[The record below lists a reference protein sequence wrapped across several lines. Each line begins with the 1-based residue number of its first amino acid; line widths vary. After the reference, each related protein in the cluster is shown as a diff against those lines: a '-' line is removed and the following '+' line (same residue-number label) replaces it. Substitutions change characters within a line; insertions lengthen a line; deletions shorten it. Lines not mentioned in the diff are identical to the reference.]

1 MLRQKRRSTVSVLL
15 KRSHSNMNIQAQICG
30 IILLV
35 IMFLFYRRY
44 ESLRLNTQIGFQA
57 LMLCMLLCIFLDM
70 LSIWA
75 IVRLLLDHRGTVY
88 VICKAYLMSI
98 VLVGFA
104 GFWYECTDVY
114 EDKKKLRQVAV
125 TGGVAWLSGCCVIAG
140 LPLGIYKMGRVVYTA
155 GPAVMVTYFFTGMF
169 ILVNIV
175 FTLAKRKQA
184 NYRRSQVILSW
195 LALWFA
201 AAVVQFFNNELLLVG
216 YAGALGVLVI
226 FFRLEN
232 PEYLADAVTGLFN
245 QDGLLLYARKLYN
258 EKKPFSLM
266 SIWWNLGISQADEG
280 AREQAVM
287 AAFARRLPKLDNTRV
302 FKMADDEVWM
312 IFEDMEHVEDTVEKV
327 RSFVEYGRRE
337 LGGMA
342 QAAFTYM
349 PDAAMVGDY
358 QEMVHLMRYARWKSS
373 DHSATNFKEV
383 DFDFVEQMRKEK
395 SMEQMLDEAM
405 KEDRIEVFYQPIFS
419 TRAKKFVS
427 AEALVRMRDRDGNLV
442 PPGAFIAVAEANGKI
457 LQLGEIVFEKV
468 CRFFTKEQ
476 LEQYGLH
483 YIEVNLS
490 VVQCGYPGL
499 ADDYI
504 GIMEKYQIN
513 PRYINLEITES
524 ASMAAKK
531 TLLENMRRLME
542 YGVCFSLDDFGTG
555 QSNLNYIV
563 DMPVDI
569 VKFDREMSQ
578 AFFQDEKAKYV
589 MNAAMQMIHGMK
601 LKIVSEGIETEEQYL
616 AMEELSID
624 YIQGYYFSKPLP
636 EAAFLAFLQSRQ

>member
-1 MLRQKRRSTVSVLL
+1 
-15 KRSHSNMNIQAQICG
+15 MNIQAQICG
-30 IILLV
+30 IILLI

-44 ESLRLNTQIGFQA
+44 ESLRLNTQIGFQV

-75 IVRLLLDHRGTVY
+75 IVRLLLDYRGAVY

-98 VLVGFA
+98 VLVGFT

-114 EDKKKLRQVAV
+114 EDKKRLWQVA
-125 TGGVAWLSGCCVIAG
+125 IAG
-140 LPLGIYKMGRVVYTA
+140 GLLWLAACIVIVCLPLGIYKMGRVVYTA
-155 GPAVMVTYFFTGMF
+155 GPAVMVTYLFTGMF
-169 ILVNIV
+169 ILGNII

-184 NYRRSQVILSW
+184 NHRRSQVILSW
-195 LALWFA
+195 LALWLA

-232 PEYLADAVTGLFN
+232 PEYLTDAITGLFN

-258 EKKPFSLM
+258 EEKPFSLM

-287 AAFARRLPKLDNTRV
+287 AAFAKRLPKLDQTKV

-312 IFEDMEHVEDTVEKV
+312 VFEDMEHVEDTVDKV

-358 QEMVHLMRYARWKSS
+358 QEMVHLMQYARWKSS
-373 DHSATNFKEV
+373 DHSASNFKEV
-383 DFDFVEQMRKEK
+383 DADFVEQMRNEK
-395 SMEQMLDEAM
+395 NMEQMLDEAM

-419 TRAKKFVS
+419 TKAKKFVS

-442 PPGAFIAVAEANGKI
+442 PPGAFISVAEATGKI

-490 VVQCGYPGL
+490 VIQCGYPGL

-513 PRYINLEITES
+513 PKFINLEITES

-542 YGVCFSLDDFGTG
+542 YGVYFSLDDFGTG

-563 DMPVDI
+563 DMPVNI

-601 LKIVSEGIETEEQYL
+601 LKIVSEGIETKEQYL
-616 AMEELSID
+616 AMEELCID

>member
-1 MLRQKRRSTVSVLL
+1 
-15 KRSHSNMNIQAQICG
+15 MNIQAQICG
-30 IILLV
+30 IILLI

-44 ESLRLNTQIGFQA
+44 ESLRLNTQIGFQV

-75 IVRLLLDHRGTVY
+75 IVRLLLDYRGAVY

-104 GFWYECTDVY
+104 GLWYECTDVY
-114 EDKKKLRQVAV
+114 EDKKRLWQVA
-125 TGGVAWLSGCCVIAG
+125 IAG
-140 LPLGIYKMGRVVYTA
+140 GLLWLAACIVIVCLPLGIYKMGRVVYTA
-155 GPAVMVTYFFTGMF
+155 GPAVMVTYLFTGMF
-169 ILVNIV
+169 ILGNII

-184 NYRRSQVILSW
+184 NHRRSQVILSW
-195 LALWFA
+195 LALWLA

-232 PEYLADAVTGLFN
+232 PEYLTDAITGLFN

-258 EKKPFSLM
+258 EEKPFSLM

-287 AAFARRLPKLDNTRV
+287 AAFAKRLPKLDQTKV

-312 IFEDMEHVEDTVEKV
+312 VFEDMEHVEDTVDKV

-358 QEMVHLMRYARWKSS
+358 QEMVHLMQYARWKSS
-373 DHSATNFKEV
+373 DHSASNFKEV
-383 DFDFVEQMRKEK
+383 DADFVEQMRNEK
-395 SMEQMLDEAM
+395 NMEQMLDEAM

-419 TRAKKFVS
+419 TKAKKFVS

-442 PPGAFIAVAEANGKI
+442 PPGAFISVAEATGKI

-490 VVQCGYPGL
+490 VIQCGYPGL

-513 PRYINLEITES
+513 PKFINLEITES

-542 YGVCFSLDDFGTG
+542 YGVYFSLDDFGTG

-563 DMPVDI
+563 DMPVNI

-601 LKIVSEGIETEEQYL
+601 LKIVSEGIETQEQYL
-616 AMEELSID
+616 AMEELCID

>member
-1 MLRQKRRSTVSVLL
+1 
-15 KRSHSNMNIQAQICG
+15 MNIQAQMCG

-35 IMFLFYRRY
+35 TMFLFYRRY
-44 ESLRLNTQIGFQA
+44 QSLKLGTQIMFQV
-57 LMLCMLLCIFLDM
+57 LLFGMLFCVLCDM

-75 IVRLLLDHRGTVY
+75 IVRLLLDHRGLVL
-88 VICKAYLMSI
+88 VICKLYLVSL
-98 VLVGFA
+98 VLVGLL
-104 GFWYECTDVY
+104 GFLYECSDVY
-114 EDKKKLRQVAV
+114 EGQKKFLRVAAV
-125 TGGVAWLSGCCVIAG
+125 GTGIWLAESIVIAS
-140 LPLGIYKMGRVVYTA
+140 LPIGIYKMGRVVYTA
-155 GPAVMVTYFFTGMF
+155 GPAVLSTYAFAGSFVVFNVIFT
-169 ILVNIV
+169 I
-175 FTLAKRKQA
+175 AHRKQA
-184 NYRRSQVILSW
+184 NARRSQVILCW
-195 LALWFA
+195 MAIWFGA
-201 AAVVQFFNNELLLVG
+201 AFVQFLNNELLLMG
-216 YAGALGVLVI
+216 YAGALGILVI

-232 PEYLADAVTGLFN
+232 PEYLTDRVTGLYN
-245 QDGLLLYARKLYN
+245 QEGLLLYARKLYN
-258 EKKPFSLM
+258 RKKNFSLL
-266 SIWWNLGISQADEG
+266 SIWWNLGVSQADEG

-312 IFEDMEHVEDTVEKV
+312 VFEDLDHVEDTIEKV
-327 RSFVEYGRRE
+327 KNFVEYGRRE

-358 QEMVHLMRYARWKSS
+358 QEMVHLMQYARWKSS
-373 DHSATNFKEV
+373 DHSTTNFKEV
-383 DFDFVEQMRKEK
+383 DSDFVEQMRKEK

-542 YGVCFSLDDFGTG
+542 YGVFFSLDDFGTG

-563 DMPVDI
+563 DMPVNI

>member
-1 MLRQKRRSTVSVLL
+1 
-15 KRSHSNMNIQAQICG
+15 MNIQAQICG
-30 IILLV
+30 IILLA

-44 ESLRLNTQIGFQA
+44 ESLRLNTQIGFQV

-75 IVRLLLDHRGTVY
+75 IVRLLLDHRGAVY

-104 GFWYECTDVY
+104 GLWYECTDVY
-114 EDKKKLRQVAV
+114 EDKKKLRRVAI
-125 TGGVAWLSGCCVIAG
+125 TGSVAWLSGCCVIAG

-184 NYRRSQVILSW
+184 NHRRSQVILSW
-195 LALWFA
+195 LALWLA

-232 PEYLADAVTGLFN
+232 PEYLTDAVTGLFN

-258 EKKPFSLM
+258 EQKPFSLM
-266 SIWWNLGISQADEG
+266 SIWWNLGVSQADEG

-312 IFEDMEHVEDTVEKV
+312 IFEDMEHVDDTVEKV

-358 QEMVHLMRYARWKSS
+358 QEMVHLMQYARWKSS

-405 KEDRIEVFYQPIFS
+405 KEDRIEVYYQPIFS
-419 TRAKKFVS
+419 TKAKKFVS

-504 GIMEKYQIN
+504 GIMEKYQID

-542 YGVCFSLDDFGTG
+542 YGVYFSLDDFGTG

-563 DMPVDI
+563 DMPVNI

-578 AFFQDEKAKYV
+578 VFFQDEKAKYV

>member
-1 MLRQKRRSTVSVLL
+1 
-15 KRSHSNMNIQAQICG
+15 MNVQAQICG

-44 ESLRLNTQIGFQA
+44 ESLRLNTQIGFQV

-98 VLVGFA
+98 VLVGLA

-114 EDKKKLRQVAV
+114 EDKKKLWRIAV

-155 GPAVMVTYFFTGMF
+155 GPAVMVTYLFTGMF

-184 NYRRSQVILSW
+184 NHRRSQVILSW
-195 LALWFA
+195 LALWLVA
-201 AAVVQFFNNELLLVG
+201 AMVQFFNNELLLVG

-232 PEYLADAVTGLFN
+232 PEYLTDAVTGLFN

-258 EKKPFSLM
+258 EKKSFSLM

-287 AAFARRLPKLDNTRV
+287 AAFAKRLPKLDNTRV

-312 IFEDMEHVEDTVEKV
+312 IFEDMEHVDDTVEKV

-358 QEMVHLMRYARWKSS
+358 QEMVHLMQYARWKSS

-405 KEDRIEVFYQPIFS
+405 KEDRIEVYYQPIFS
-419 TRAKKFVS
+419 TKAKKFVS

-542 YGVCFSLDDFGTG
+542 YGVFFSLDDFGTG

-563 DMPVDI
+563 DMPVNI

>member
-1 MLRQKRRSTVSVLL
+1 
-15 KRSHSNMNIQAQICG
+15 MNIQAQICG

-44 ESLRLNTQIGFQA
+44 ELLRLNTQIGFQV
-57 LMLCMLLCIFLDM
+57 LLVCMLLCIFLDM

-75 IVRLLLDHRGTVY
+75 IVRLLLDHRGLVF

-104 GFWYECTDVY
+104 GLWYECTDVY
-114 EDKKKLRQVAV
+114 EDKRKLRRIAM

-140 LPLGIYKMGRVVYTA
+140 LSLGIYKMGRVVYTA

-169 ILVNIV
+169 IFVNIV
-175 FTLAKRKQA
+175 FTLVKRKQA
-184 NYRRSQVILSW
+184 NHRRSQVILSW
-195 LALWFA
+195 LALWLA

-232 PEYLADAVTGLFN
+232 PEYLTDAVTGLFN

-258 EKKPFSLM
+258 EEKPFSLM
-266 SIWWNLGISQADEG
+266 SIWWNLGVSQADEG

-287 AAFARRLPKLDNTRV
+287 AAFAKRLPKLDHTKV

-358 QEMVHLMRYARWKSS
+358 QEMVHLMQYARWKSS

-383 DFDFVEQMRKEK
+383 DADFVEQMRKEK

-427 AEALVRMRDRDGNLV
+427 AEALVRMRDRDGSLV
-442 PPGAFIAVAEANGKI
+442 PPGAFISVAEANGKI

-499 ADDYI
+499 AEDYI

-513 PRYINLEITES
+513 PKYINLEITES

-531 TLLENMRRLME
+531 TLLENMRKLME
-542 YGVCFSLDDFGTG
+542 YGVYFSLDDFGTG

-563 DMPVDI
+563 DMPVNI

-589 MNAAMQMIHGMK
+589 MNAAMQMIHGME
-601 LKIVSEGIETEEQYL
+601 LKIVSEGIETEDQYL

-636 EAAFLAFLQSRQ
+636 EAAFLAFLQGRQ

>member
-1 MLRQKRRSTVSVLL
+1 
-15 KRSHSNMNIQAQICG
+15 MNVQAQICG

-35 IMFLFYRRY
+35 IMFLFYKRY
-44 ESLRLNTQIGFQA
+44 ESLRLNTQIGFQVL
-57 LMLCMLLCIFLDM
+57 LMSMLLCIFLDM

-75 IVRLLLDHRGTVY
+75 IVRLLLDHRVAVY

-104 GFWYECTDVY
+104 GLWYECTDVY
-114 EDKKKLRQVAV
+114 GDKKKLWQVAI
-125 TGGVAWLSGCCVIAG
+125 TGGAGWLSGCVVIAN

-155 GPAVMVTYFFTGMF
+155 GPAVLMTYVFTGAF
-169 ILVNIV
+169 ILVNII
-175 FTLAKRKQA
+175 FTLSKRKQA
-184 NYRRSQVILSW
+184 NRRRSQVILFW
-195 LALWFA
+195 LGLWFS
-201 AAVVQFFNNELLLVG
+201 AAVVQFLNNELLLVG

-232 PEYLADAVTGLFN
+232 PEYLTDAMTGLFN
-245 QDGLLLYARKLYN
+245 QDGLLLYAKKLYN
-258 EKKPFSLM
+258 EGKPFSLM
-266 SIWWNLGISQADEG
+266 SAWWSLGLSQANEG
-280 AREQAVM
+280 EKEQAVM
-287 AAFARRLPKLDNTRV
+287 AAFAKRLPKFEHTRI

-312 IFEDMEHVEDTVEKV
+312 IFEEPGQAENTIEKV
-327 RSFVEYGRRE
+327 RNYLEYGRRE

-342 QAAFTYM
+342 QVEFTYL
-349 PDAAMVGDY
+349 PDNHLVSDY
-358 QEMVHLMRYARWKSS
+358 QEMVHLMQYARWKSR
-373 DHSATNFKEV
+373 DHGTASFKRV
-383 DFDFVEQMRKEK
+383 DGDFVEQMRQEK
-395 SMEQMLDEAM
+395 LMEQMLEDAM

-419 TRAKKFVS
+419 TGEKKFVS
-427 AEALVRMRDRDGNLV
+427 AEALVRMRDKEGKLV
-442 PPGAFIAVAEANGKI
+442 PPGAFISVAEANGKI

-468 CRFFTKEQ
+468 CRFFTEEQ

-490 VVQCGYPGL
+490 VVQCGYQGL

-513 PRYINLEITES
+513 PKYINLEITES

-531 TLLENMRRLME
+531 TLLENMSRLME
-542 YGVCFSLDDFGTG
+542 YGVYFSLDDFGTG

-563 DMPVDI
+563 DMPVNI

-578 AFFQDEKAKYV
+578 AFFRDEKAKYV

-601 LKIVSEGIETEEQYL
+601 LKIVSEGIETKEQYL
-616 AMEELSID
+616 AMEELAID

-636 EAAFLAFLQSRQ
+636 EAEFLAFLKENKRQSDDTDGAAIS

>member
-1 MLRQKRRSTVSVLL
+1 
-15 KRSHSNMNIQAQICG
+15 MNIQAQICG
-30 IILLV
+30 IILLI

-44 ESLRLNTQIGFQA
+44 ESLRLNTQIGFQV

-75 IVRLLLDHRGTVY
+75 IVRLLLDYRGAVY

-114 EDKKKLRQVAV
+114 EDKKRLWQVA
-125 TGGVAWLSGCCVIAG
+125 IAG
-140 LPLGIYKMGRVVYTA
+140 GLLWLAACIVIVCLPLGIYKMGRVVYTA
-155 GPAVMVTYFFTGMF
+155 GPAVMVTYLFTGMF
-169 ILVNIV
+169 ILGNII
-175 FTLAKRKQA
+175 FTLAKRKHA
-184 NYRRSQVILSW
+184 NHRRSQVILSW
-195 LALWFA
+195 LALWLA

-232 PEYLADAVTGLFN
+232 PEYLTDAITGLFN

-258 EKKPFSLM
+258 EEKPFSLM

-287 AAFARRLPKLDNTRV
+287 AAFAKRLPKLDQTKV

-312 IFEDMEHVEDTVEKV
+312 VFEDMEHVEDTVDKV

-358 QEMVHLMRYARWKSS
+358 QEMVHLMQYARWKSS
-373 DHSATNFKEV
+373 DHSASNFKEV
-383 DFDFVEQMRKEK
+383 DADFVEQMRNEK
-395 SMEQMLDEAM
+395 NMEQMLDEAM

-419 TRAKKFVS
+419 TKAKKFVS

-442 PPGAFIAVAEANGKI
+442 PPGAFISVAEATGKI

-490 VVQCGYPGL
+490 VIQCGYPGL

-513 PRYINLEITES
+513 PKFINLEITES

-542 YGVCFSLDDFGTG
+542 YGVYFSLDDFGTG

-563 DMPVDI
+563 DMPVNI

-601 LKIVSEGIETEEQYL
+601 LKIVSEGIETQEQYL
-616 AMEELSID
+616 AMEELCID

>member
-1 MLRQKRRSTVSVLL
+1 
-15 KRSHSNMNIQAQICG
+15 MNIQAQMCG

-35 IMFLFYRRY
+35 TMFLFYRRY
-44 ESLRLNTQIGFQA
+44 QSLKLGTQIMFQV
-57 LMLCMLLCIFLDM
+57 LLFGMLFCVFCDM

-75 IVRLLLDHRGTVY
+75 IVRLLLDHRGLVLA
-88 VICKAYLMSI
+88 VCRLYLISL
-98 VLVGFA
+98 VLVGLL
-104 GFWYECTDVY
+104 GFLYECSDVY
-114 EDKKKLRQVAV
+114 EGQRTFWKVAEA
-125 TGGVAWLSGCCVIAG
+125 GIAIWLVESIVIAC
-140 LPLGIYKMGRVVYTA
+140 LPIGIYKMGRVVYTA
-155 GPAVMVTYFFTGMF
+155 GPAVLSTYAFAGSFVVF
-169 ILVNIV
+169 NII
-175 FTLAKRKQA
+175 FTLAHRKQA
-184 NYRRSQVILSW
+184 NARRSQVILCW
-195 LALWFA
+195 MAIWFGAAL
-201 AAVVQFFNNELLLVG
+201 VQFLNNELLLMG
-216 YAGALGVLVI
+216 YAGALGILVI

-232 PEYLADAVTGLFN
+232 PEYLTDRVTGLYN
-245 QDGLLLYARKLYN
+245 QEGLLLYARKLYN
-258 EKKPFSLM
+258 REKNFSLL
-266 SIWWNLGISQADEG
+266 SIWWNLGVSQADEG

-287 AAFARRLPKLDNTRV
+287 AAFAKRLPKLDHTRV

-312 IFEDMEHVEDTVEKV
+312 VFEDLEHVEDTIGKV

-349 PDAAMVGDY
+349 PDAALVGDY
-358 QEMVHLMRYARWKSS
+358 QEMVHLMQYARWKSS
-373 DHSATNFKEV
+373 DHSASNFKQV
-383 DFDFVEQMRKEK
+383 DMDFVEQMRKEK
-395 SMEQMLDEAM
+395 SMEQMLEEAM

-419 TRAKKFVS
+419 TKAKKFVS

-442 PPGAFIAVAEANGKI
+442 PPGAFISVAEANGKI

-468 CRFFTKEQ
+468 CRFFTKER
-476 LEQYGLH
+476 LERYGLH

-513 PRYINLEITES
+513 PKYINLEITES
-524 ASMAAKK
+524 ASLAAKK
-531 TLLENMRRLME
+531 TLLENMHRLME
-542 YGVCFSLDDFGTG
+542 YGVNFSLDDFGTG

-563 DMPVDI
+563 DMPVNI

-578 AFFQDEKAKYV
+578 AFFKDEKAKYV

-616 AMEELSID
+616 AMEELAID

-636 EAAFLAFLQSRQ
+636 EAAFLAFLQNGQ

>member
-1 MLRQKRRSTVSVLL
+1 
-15 KRSHSNMNIQAQICG
+15 MNIQAQICG

-44 ESLRLNTQIGFQA
+44 ESLRLNTQIGFQV
-57 LMLCMLLCIFLDM
+57 LLLCMLFCIFLDM

-75 IVRLLLDHRGTVY
+75 IVRLLLDYRGLVY
-88 VICKAYLMSI
+88 AICKAYLMSI
-98 VLVGFA
+98 VLVGLA

-114 EDKKKLRQVAV
+114 EDKRRLWQIAI

-155 GPAVMVTYFFTGMF
+155 GPAVMVTYFFTGAF
-169 ILVNIV
+169 IIVNIV

-184 NYRRSQVILSW
+184 NHRRSQVILSW
-195 LALWFA
+195 LALWLA

-232 PEYLADAVTGLFN
+232 PEYLTDAVTGLFN

-258 EKKPFSLM
+258 EEKPFSLM
-266 SIWWNLGISQADEG
+266 SIWWNLGVSQADEG

-287 AAFARRLPKLDNTRV
+287 AAFAKRLPKLDNTRV

-327 RSFVEYGRRE
+327 RGFVEYGRRE

-358 QEMVHLMRYARWKSS
+358 QEMVHLMQYARWKSS

-383 DFDFVEQMRKEK
+383 DSDFVEQMRKEK

-419 TRAKKFVS
+419 TKAKKFVS

-442 PPGAFIAVAEANGKI
+442 PPGAFIPVAEANGKI

-476 LEQYGLH
+476 IEQYGLH

-490 VVQCGYPGL
+490 VVQCGYPDL

-513 PRYINLEITES
+513 PKYINLEITES

-542 YGVCFSLDDFGTG
+542 YGVYFSLDDFGTG

-563 DMPVDI
+563 DMPVNI

-616 AMEELSID
+616 AMEELCID
-624 YIQGYYFSKPLP
+624 YIQGYYFSRPLP
-636 EAAFLAFLQSRQ
+636 EAAFLAFLQGRQ

>member
-1 MLRQKRRSTVSVLL
+1 
-15 KRSHSNMNIQAQICG
+15 MNIQAQICG

-88 VICKAYLMSI
+88 AICKAYLMSI

-184 NYRRSQVILSW
+184 NHRRSQVIMSW

-358 QEMVHLMRYARWKSS
+358 QEMVHLMQYARWKSS
-373 DHSATNFKEV
+373 DHSATNFREV

-405 KEDRIEVFYQPIFS
+405 KGDRIEVFYQPIFS

>member
-1 MLRQKRRSTVSVLL
+1 
-15 KRSHSNMNIQAQICG
+15 MNIQAQICG

-44 ESLRLNTQIGFQA
+44 ESLRLNTQIGFQV

-155 GPAVMVTYFFTGMF
+155 GPAVMVTYLFTGMF
-169 ILVNIV
+169 ILVNIA

-184 NYRRSQVILSW
+184 NHRRSQVILSW
-195 LALWFA
+195 LALWLA

-232 PEYLADAVTGLFN
+232 PEYLTDAVTGLFN

-258 EKKPFSLM
+258 EKKSFSLM

-312 IFEDMEHVEDTVEKV
+312 IFEDMEHVDDTVEKV

-358 QEMVHLMRYARWKSS
+358 QEMVHLMQYARWKSS

-383 DFDFVEQMRKEK
+383 DSDFVEQMRKEK

-542 YGVCFSLDDFGTG
+542 YGVYFSLDDFGTG

-563 DMPVDI
+563 DMPVNI

>member
-1 MLRQKRRSTVSVLL
+1 
-15 KRSHSNMNIQAQICG
+15 MNVQAQICG
-30 IILLV
+30 IILLI

-44 ESLRLNTQIGFQA
+44 ESLRLNTQIGFQV
-57 LMLCMLLCIFLDM
+57 LLLCMMLCIFLDM

-75 IVRLLLDHRGTVY
+75 IVRLLSDHRGLVF

-104 GFWYECTDVY
+104 GLWYEFTDVY
-114 EDKKKLRQVAV
+114 EDKKMLRRLAI
-125 TGGVAWLSGCCVIAG
+125 TGGAAWLSGCCMIAG
-140 LPLGIYKMGRVVYTA
+140 LSLGIYKMGRVVYTA
-155 GPAVMVTYFFTGMF
+155 GPAVMATYLFTGMF

-175 FTLAKRKQA
+175 FTLVKRKQA
-184 NYRRSQVILSW
+184 NHRRSQVILSW
-195 LALWFA
+195 LALWLAA
-201 AAVVQFFNNELLLVG
+201 AAVQFLNNELLLVG

-232 PEYLADAVTGLFN
+232 PEYVTDAVTGLFN

-258 EKKPFSLM
+258 EEKPFSLM

-287 AAFARRLPKLDNTRV
+287 AAFAKRLPKLDRTKV

-327 RSFVEYGRRE
+327 RNFVEYGRRE

-358 QEMVHLMRYARWKSS
+358 QEMIHLMQYARWKSS

-383 DFDFVEQMRKEK
+383 DAGFVEQMRKEK

-419 TRAKKFVS
+419 TKAKKFVS
-427 AEALVRMRDRDGNLV
+427 AEALVRMRDKDGSLV
-442 PPGAFIAVAEANGKI
+442 PPGAFISVAEANGKI

-490 VVQCGYPGL
+490 VVQCGYPRL

-513 PRYINLEITES
+513 PKYINLEITES

-542 YGVCFSLDDFGTG
+542 YGVYFSLDDFGTG

-563 DMPVDI
+563 DMPVNI

-601 LKIVSEGIETEEQYL
+601 LKIVSEGIETEDQYL
-616 AMEELSID
+616 AMEELNID

-636 EAAFLAFLQSRQ
+636 EAAFLAFLESRQ

>member
-1 MLRQKRRSTVSVLL
+1 
-15 KRSHSNMNIQAQICG
+15 MNIQAQICG

-280 AREQAVM
+280 VREQAVM

-358 QEMVHLMRYARWKSS
+358 QEMVHLMQYARWKSS

>member
-1 MLRQKRRSTVSVLL
+1 
-15 KRSHSNMNIQAQICG
+15 MNIQAQICG

-44 ESLRLNTQIGFQA
+44 ESLRLNTQIGFQV
-57 LMLCMLLCIFLDM
+57 LLVCMLLCIFLDM

-75 IVRLLLDHRGTVY
+75 IVRLLLDHRGLVF

-104 GFWYECTDVY
+104 GLWYECTDVY
-114 EDKKKLRQVAV
+114 EDKRKLRRIAM
-125 TGGVAWLSGCCVIAG
+125 TGGAAWLSGCCVIAG
-140 LPLGIYKMGRVVYTA
+140 LSLGIYKMGRVVYTA

-175 FTLAKRKQA
+175 FTLVKRKQA
-184 NYRRSQVILSW
+184 NHRRSQVILSW
-195 LALWFA
+195 LALWLA

-232 PEYLADAVTGLFN
+232 PEYLTDAVTGLFN
-245 QDGLLLYARKLYN
+245 QDGLLLYAKKLYN
-258 EKKPFSLM
+258 EEKPFSLM
-266 SIWWNLGISQADEG
+266 SIWWNLGVSQADEG

-287 AAFARRLPKLDNTRV
+287 AAFAKRLPKLDHTKV

-358 QEMVHLMRYARWKSS
+358 QEMVHLMQYARWKSS

-383 DFDFVEQMRKEK
+383 DADFVEQMRKEK

-419 TRAKKFVS
+419 TKAKKFVS
-427 AEALVRMRDRDGNLV
+427 AEALVRMRDRDGKLV
-442 PPGAFIAVAEANGKI
+442 PPGAFISVAEANGKI

-499 ADDYI
+499 AEDYI

-513 PRYINLEITES
+513 PKYINLEITES

-542 YGVCFSLDDFGTG
+542 YGVYFSLDDFGTG

-563 DMPVDI
+563 DMPVNI

-601 LKIVSEGIETEEQYL
+601 LKIVSEGIETEDQYL
-616 AMEELSID
+616 AMEELNID

-636 EAAFLAFLQSRQ
+636 EAAFLAFLQGRQ

>member
-1 MLRQKRRSTVSVLL
+1 
-15 KRSHSNMNIQAQICG
+15 MNIQAQICG
-30 IILLV
+30 IILLI

-44 ESLRLNTQIGFQA
+44 ESLRLNTQIGFQV

-75 IVRLLLDHRGTVY
+75 IVRLLLDYRGAVY

-114 EDKKKLRQVAV
+114 EDKKRLWQVA
-125 TGGVAWLSGCCVIAG
+125 IAG
-140 LPLGIYKMGRVVYTA
+140 GLLWLAACIVIVCLPLGIYKMGRVVYTA
-155 GPAVMVTYFFTGMF
+155 GPAVMVTYLFTGMF
-169 ILVNIV
+169 ILGNII

-184 NYRRSQVILSW
+184 NHRRSQVILSW
-195 LALWFA
+195 LALWLA

-232 PEYLADAVTGLFN
+232 PEYLTDAITGLFN

-258 EKKPFSLM
+258 EEKPFSLM

-287 AAFARRLPKLDNTRV
+287 AAFAKRLPKLDQTKV

-312 IFEDMEHVEDTVEKV
+312 VFEDMEHVEDTVDKV

-358 QEMVHLMRYARWKSS
+358 QEMVHLMQYARWKSS
-373 DHSATNFKEV
+373 DHSASNFKEV
-383 DFDFVEQMRKEK
+383 DADFVEQMRNEK
-395 SMEQMLDEAM
+395 NMEQMLDEAM

-419 TRAKKFVS
+419 TKAKKFVS

-442 PPGAFIAVAEANGKI
+442 PPGAFISVAEATGKI

-490 VVQCGYPGL
+490 VIQCGYPGL

-513 PRYINLEITES
+513 PKFINLEITES

-542 YGVCFSLDDFGTG
+542 YGVYFSLDDFGTG

-563 DMPVDI
+563 DMPVNI

-601 LKIVSEGIETEEQYL
+601 LKIVSEGIETQEQYL
-616 AMEELSID
+616 AMEELCID

>member
-1 MLRQKRRSTVSVLL
+1 
-15 KRSHSNMNIQAQICG
+15 MNIQAQICG

-35 IMFLFYRRY
+35 IMFLFYKRY
-44 ESLRLNTQIGFQA
+44 ESLRLNTQIGFQV

-75 IVRLLLDHRGTVY
+75 IVRLLLDHRGAVH

-104 GFWYECTDVY
+104 GLWYECTDVY
-114 EDKKKLRQVAV
+114 EDKKKLRRVAI
-125 TGGVAWLSGCCVIAG
+125 TGGVAWLSCCCVIVS
-140 LPLGIYKMGRVVYTA
+140 LPLGIYKMGRVVYTG

-175 FTLAKRKQA
+175 FTLAKRKEA
-184 NYRRSQVILSW
+184 NRRRSQVILSW
-195 LALWFA
+195 LALWLA

-232 PEYLADAVTGLFN
+232 PEYLTDAVTGLFN

-258 EKKPFSLM
+258 EQKPFSLM
-266 SIWWNLGISQADEG
+266 SIWWNLGISRADEG

-287 AAFARRLPKLDNTRV
+287 AAFAKRLPKLDHTSV

-358 QEMVHLMRYARWKSS
+358 QEMVHLMQYARWKSS
-373 DHSATNFKEV
+373 DHSTSNFKQV
-383 DFDFVEQMRKEK
+383 DMDFVEQMRKEK

-442 PPGAFIAVAEANGKI
+442 PPGAFISVAEANGKI

-490 VVQCGYPGL
+490 VIQCGYPGL

-513 PRYINLEITES
+513 PKYINLEITES

-542 YGVCFSLDDFGTG
+542 YGVYFSLDDFGTG

-563 DMPVDI
+563 DMPVNI

-578 AFFQDEKAKYV
+578 AFFRDEKAKYV

-601 LKIVSEGIETEEQYL
+601 LKIVSEGIETKEQYL

>member
-1 MLRQKRRSTVSVLL
+1 
-15 KRSHSNMNIQAQICG
+15 MNIQAQICG

-44 ESLRLNTQIGFQA
+44 ESLRLNTQIGFQV
-57 LMLCMLLCIFLDM
+57 LLLCMLLCIFLDM

-75 IVRLLLDHRGTVY
+75 IVRLLLDHRELVY

-98 VLVGFA
+98 VLMGLA
-104 GFWYECTDVY
+104 GLWYECTDVY
-114 EDKKKLRQVAV
+114 EDKRKLWQIAI

-155 GPAVMVTYFFTGMF
+155 GPAVLVTYFFTVAF
-169 ILVNIV
+169 LITNVI
-175 FTLAKRKQA
+175 FTLAKRKHA
-184 NYRRSQVILSW
+184 NRRRSQVVLFW
-195 LALWFA
+195 LGLWFA
-201 AAVVQFFNNELLLVG
+201 AAVVQFLNNELLLVG

-232 PEYLADAVTGLFN
+232 PEYLTDAVTGLFN
-245 QDGLLLYARKLYN
+245 QDGLLLYAKKLYN
-258 EKKPFSLM
+258 EGKPFSLM
-266 SIWWNLGISQADEG
+266 SIWWNLGVSQADEG

-287 AAFARRLPKLDNTRV
+287 AAFAKRLPKLDHTKV

-358 QEMVHLMRYARWKSS
+358 QEMVHLMQYARWKSS

-383 DFDFVEQMRKEK
+383 DADFVEQMRKEK
-395 SMEQMLDEAM
+395 SMEQMLEEAM

-419 TRAKKFVS
+419 TKAQKFVS
-427 AEALVRMRDRDGNLV
+427 AEALVRMRDREGNLV
-442 PPGAFIAVAEANGKI
+442 PPGAFISVAEANGKI

-490 VVQCGYPGL
+490 VIQCGYPGL

-513 PRYINLEITES
+513 PKYINLEITES

-542 YGVCFSLDDFGTG
+542 YGVYFSLDDFGTG

-563 DMPVDI
+563 DMPVNI

-616 AMEELSID
+616 AMEELRID

-636 EAAFLAFLQSRQ
+636 EAAFLAFLQGRQ

>member
-1 MLRQKRRSTVSVLL
+1 
-15 KRSHSNMNIQAQICG
+15 MNIQAQICG

-44 ESLRLNTQIGFQA
+44 ESLRLNTQIGFQV

-75 IVRLLLDHRGTVY
+75 IVRLLLDYRGAVY

-114 EDKKKLRQVAV
+114 EDKKRLWQVA
-125 TGGVAWLSGCCVIAG
+125 IAG
-140 LPLGIYKMGRVVYTA
+140 GLLWLAACIVIVCLPLGIYKMGRVVYTA
-155 GPAVMVTYFFTGMF
+155 GPAVMVTYLFTGMF
-169 ILVNIV
+169 ILGNII

-184 NYRRSQVILSW
+184 NHRRSQVILSW
-195 LALWFA
+195 LALWLA

-232 PEYLADAVTGLFN
+232 PEYLTDAITGLFN

-258 EKKPFSLM
+258 EEKPFSLM

-287 AAFARRLPKLDNTRV
+287 AAFAKRLPKLDQTKV

-312 IFEDMEHVEDTVEKV
+312 VFEDMEHVEDTVDKV

-358 QEMVHLMRYARWKSS
+358 QEMVHLMQYARWKSS
-373 DHSATNFKEV
+373 DHSASNFKEV
-383 DFDFVEQMRKEK
+383 DADFVEQMRNEK
-395 SMEQMLDEAM
+395 NMEQMLDEAM

-419 TRAKKFVS
+419 TKAKKFVS

-442 PPGAFIAVAEANGKI
+442 PPGAFISVAEATGKI

-490 VVQCGYPGL
+490 VIQCGYPGL

-513 PRYINLEITES
+513 PKFINLEITES

-542 YGVCFSLDDFGTG
+542 YGVYFSLDDFGTG

-563 DMPVDI
+563 DMPVNI

-601 LKIVSEGIETEEQYL
+601 LKIVSEGIETKEQYL
-616 AMEELSID
+616 AMEELCID

>member
-1 MLRQKRRSTVSVLL
+1 
-15 KRSHSNMNIQAQICG
+15 MNVQAQICG

-44 ESLRLNTQIGFQA
+44 ESLRLNTQIGFQV

-104 GFWYECTDVY
+104 GLWYECTDVY
-114 EDKKKLRQVAV
+114 EDKKKLRRVAI
-125 TGGVAWLSGCCVIAG
+125 TGGVAWLSCCCVIVS

-175 FTLAKRKQA
+175 FTLAKRKEA
-184 NYRRSQVILSW
+184 NRRRSQVILSW
-195 LALWFA
+195 LALWLA

-232 PEYLADAVTGLFN
+232 PEYLTDAVTGLFN

-258 EKKPFSLM
+258 EQKPFSLM
-266 SIWWNLGISQADEG
+266 SIWWNLGISRADEG

-287 AAFARRLPKLDNTRV
+287 AAFAKRLPKLDHTSV

-358 QEMVHLMRYARWKSS
+358 QEMVHLMQYARWKSS
-373 DHSATNFKEV
+373 DHSTSNFKQV
-383 DFDFVEQMRKEK
+383 DMDFVEQMRKEK

-442 PPGAFIAVAEANGKI
+442 PPGAFISVAEANGKI

-490 VVQCGYPGL
+490 VIQCGYPGL

-513 PRYINLEITES
+513 PKYINLEITES

-542 YGVCFSLDDFGTG
+542 YGVYFSLDDFGTG

-563 DMPVDI
+563 DMPVNI

-578 AFFQDEKAKYV
+578 AFFRDEKAKYV

-601 LKIVSEGIETEEQYL
+601 LKIVSEGIETKEQYL

>member
-1 MLRQKRRSTVSVLL
+1 
-15 KRSHSNMNIQAQICG
+15 MNIQAQICG

-44 ESLRLNTQIGFQA
+44 ESLHLNTQIGFQA
-57 LMLCMLLCIFLDM
+57 LLLCMLLCIFLDM

-75 IVRLLLDHRGTVY
+75 IVRLLLDHRDWVY

-98 VLVGFA
+98 VLMGLA
-104 GFWYECTDVY
+104 GLFYECTDVY
-114 EDKKKLRQVAV
+114 EDKRKLRQIGI

-155 GPAVMVTYFFTGMF
+155 GPAVLVTYFFTGAF
-169 ILVNIV
+169 LIANVV
-175 FTLAKRKQA
+175 FTLVKRKQA
-184 NYRRSQVILSW
+184 NHRRSQVVLFW
-195 LALWFA
+195 LGLWFA
-201 AAVVQFFNNELLLVG
+201 AAVVQFLNNELLLVG

-232 PEYLADAVTGLFN
+232 PEYLTDAVTGLFN

-258 EKKPFSLM
+258 EEKPFSLM
-266 SIWWNLGISQADEG
+266 SIWWNLGVSQADEG

-287 AAFARRLPKLDNTRV
+287 AAFAKRLPKLDHTKV

-327 RSFVEYGRRE
+327 RNFVEYGRRE

-358 QEMVHLMRYARWKSS
+358 QEMVHLMQYARWKSS

-383 DFDFVEQMRKEK
+383 DADFVEQMRKEK

-419 TRAKKFVS
+419 TKAKKFVS
-427 AEALVRMRDRDGNLV
+427 AEALVRMRDRDGKLV
-442 PPGAFIAVAEANGKI
+442 PPGSFIPVAEANGKI

-476 LEQYGLH
+476 IEQYGLH

-513 PRYINLEITES
+513 PKYINLEITES

-542 YGVCFSLDDFGTG
+542 YGVYFSLDDFGTG

-563 DMPVDI
+563 DMPVNI

-616 AMEELSID
+616 AMEELCID

-636 EAAFLAFLQSRQ
+636 EAAFLAFLQGRQ

>member
-1 MLRQKRRSTVSVLL
+1 
-15 KRSHSNMNIQAQICG
+15 MNIQAQICG

-44 ESLRLNTQIGFQA
+44 ESLRLNTQIGFQS

-184 NYRRSQVILSW
+184 NHRRSQVILSW

-232 PEYLADAVTGLFN
+232 PEYLADAVTGLFT

-358 QEMVHLMRYARWKSS
+358 QEMVHLMQYARWKSS

>member
-1 MLRQKRRSTVSVLL
+1 
-15 KRSHSNMNIQAQICG
+15 MNIQAQICG

-35 IMFLFYRRY
+35 IMFLFYRKY
-44 ESLRLNTQIGFQA
+44 ESLRLNTQIGFQV

-75 IVRLLLDHRGTVY
+75 IVRLLLDYRGAVY

-104 GFWYECTDVY
+104 GLWYECTDVY
-114 EDKKKLRQVAV
+114 EDKKRLWQVA
-125 TGGVAWLSGCCVIAG
+125 IAG
-140 LPLGIYKMGRVVYTA
+140 GLLWLAACIVIVCLPLGIYKMGRVVYTA
-155 GPAVMVTYFFTGMF
+155 GPAVMVTYLFTGMF
-169 ILVNIV
+169 ILGNII

-184 NYRRSQVILSW
+184 NHRRSQVILSW
-195 LALWFA
+195 LALWLA

-232 PEYLADAVTGLFN
+232 PEYLTDAITGLFN

-258 EKKPFSLM
+258 EEKLFSLM

-287 AAFARRLPKLDNTRV
+287 AAFAKRLPKLDQTKV

-312 IFEDMEHVEDTVEKV
+312 IFEDMEHVEDTVDKV

-358 QEMVHLMRYARWKSS
+358 QEMVHLMQYARWKSS
-373 DHSATNFKEV
+373 DHSASNFKEV
-383 DFDFVEQMRKEK
+383 DADFVEQMRNEK
-395 SMEQMLDEAM
+395 NMEQMLDEAM

-419 TRAKKFVS
+419 TKAKKFVS

-442 PPGAFIAVAEANGKI
+442 PPGAFISVAEATGKI

-490 VVQCGYPGL
+490 VIQCGYPGL

-513 PRYINLEITES
+513 PKFINLEITES

-542 YGVCFSLDDFGTG
+542 YGVYFSLDDFGTG

-563 DMPVDI
+563 DMPVNI

-616 AMEELSID
+616 AMEELCID

>member
-1 MLRQKRRSTVSVLL
+1 
-15 KRSHSNMNIQAQICG
+15 MNIQAQICG

-35 IMFLFYRRY
+35 IMFLFYKRY

-75 IVRLLLDHRGTVY
+75 IVRLLLDHRGAVH

-104 GFWYECTDVY
+104 GLWYECTDVY
-114 EDKKKLRQVAV
+114 EDKKKLRRVAI
-125 TGGVAWLSGCCVIAG
+125 TGGVAWLSCCCVIVS

-155 GPAVMVTYFFTGMF
+155 GSAVMVTYFFTGMF

-175 FTLAKRKQA
+175 FTLAKRKKA
-184 NYRRSQVILSW
+184 NHRRSQVILSW
-195 LALWFA
+195 LALWLA

-232 PEYLADAVTGLFN
+232 PEYLTDAVTGLFN

-258 EKKPFSLM
+258 EQKPFSLM
-266 SIWWNLGISQADEG
+266 SIWWNLGISRADEG

-287 AAFARRLPKLDNTRV
+287 AAFAKRLPKLDHTSV

-358 QEMVHLMRYARWKSS
+358 QEMVHLMQYARWKSS
-373 DHSATNFKEV
+373 DHSTSNFKQV
-383 DFDFVEQMRKEK
+383 DMDFVEQMRKEK

-442 PPGAFIAVAEANGKI
+442 PPGAFISVAEANGKI

-490 VVQCGYPGL
+490 VIQCGYPGL

-513 PRYINLEITES
+513 PKYINLEITES

-542 YGVCFSLDDFGTG
+542 YGVYFSLDDFGTG

-563 DMPVDI
+563 DMPVNI

-578 AFFQDEKAKYV
+578 AFFRDEKAKYV

-601 LKIVSEGIETEEQYL
+601 LKIVSEGIETKEQYL

>member
-1 MLRQKRRSTVSVLL
+1 
-15 KRSHSNMNIQAQICG
+15 MNIQAQICG

-35 IMFLFYRRY
+35 IMFLFYKRY

-75 IVRLLLDHRGTVY
+75 IVRLLLDHRGAVH

-104 GFWYECTDVY
+104 GLWYECTDVY
-114 EDKKKLRQVAV
+114 EDKKKLRRVAI
-125 TGGVAWLSGCCVIAG
+125 TGGVAWLSCCCVIVS

-155 GPAVMVTYFFTGMF
+155 GSAVMVTYFFTGMF

-175 FTLAKRKQA
+175 FTLAKRKEA
-184 NYRRSQVILSW
+184 NHRRSQVILSW
-195 LALWFA
+195 LALWLA

-232 PEYLADAVTGLFN
+232 PEYLTDAVTGLFN

-258 EKKPFSLM
+258 EQKPFSLM
-266 SIWWNLGISQADEG
+266 SIWWNLGISRADEG

-287 AAFARRLPKLDNTRV
+287 AAFAKRLPKLDHTRV

-358 QEMVHLMRYARWKSS
+358 QEMVHLMQYARWKSS
-373 DHSATNFKEV
+373 DHSTSNFKQV
-383 DFDFVEQMRKEK
+383 DMDFVEQMRKEK

-442 PPGAFIAVAEANGKI
+442 PPGAFISVAEANGKI

-490 VVQCGYPGL
+490 VIQCGYPGL

-513 PRYINLEITES
+513 PKYINLEITES

-542 YGVCFSLDDFGTG
+542 YGVYFSLDDFGTG

-563 DMPVDI
+563 DMPVNI

-578 AFFQDEKAKYV
+578 AFFRDEKAKYV

-601 LKIVSEGIETEEQYL
+601 LKIVSEGIETKEQYL

>member
-1 MLRQKRRSTVSVLL
+1 
-15 KRSHSNMNIQAQICG
+15 MNIQAQICG

-44 ESLRLNTQIGFQA
+44 ESLRLNTQIGFQVL
-57 LMLCMLLCIFLDM
+57 LMCMLLCIFLDM

-75 IVRLLLDHRGTVY
+75 IVRLLLDHRGLVY

-98 VLVGFA
+98 VLMGLA

-114 EDKKKLRQVAV
+114 EDKRKLKQIAI
-125 TGGVAWLSGCCVIAG
+125 TGGAAWLSGCCVIAS

-155 GPAVMVTYFFTGMF
+155 GPAVLVTYFFTGAF
-169 ILVNIV
+169 LILNVV

-184 NYRRSQVILSW
+184 NHRRSQVVLFW
-195 LALWFA
+195 LGLWFA
-201 AAVVQFFNNELLLVG
+201 AAVVQFLNNELLLVG

-232 PEYLADAVTGLFN
+232 PEYLTDAVTGLFN

-258 EKKPFSLM
+258 EEKPFSLM
-266 SIWWNLGISQADEG
+266 SIWWNLGVSQADEG

-287 AAFARRLPKLDNTRV
+287 AAFAKRLPKLDHTKV

-358 QEMVHLMRYARWKSS
+358 QEMVHLMQYARWKSS

-383 DFDFVEQMRKEK
+383 DADFVEQMRKEK

-419 TRAKKFVS
+419 TKAKNFVS
-427 AEALVRMRDRDGNLV
+427 AEALVRMRDREGKLV
-442 PPGAFIAVAEANGKI
+442 PPGAFISVAEANGKI

-499 ADDYI
+499 AEDYI

-513 PRYINLEITES
+513 PKYINLEITES

-542 YGVCFSLDDFGTG
+542 YGVYFSLDDFGTG

-563 DMPVDI
+563 DMPVNI

-601 LKIVSEGIETEEQYL
+601 LKIVSEGIETEDQYL
-616 AMEELSID
+616 AMEELNID

-636 EAAFLAFLQSRQ
+636 EAAFLAFLQGRQ